1 MKRRSIPLGPAA
13 LLGLLV
19 IGCAGSDRRTGD
31 RAGTENQ
38 VMTVSPTQT
47 SLAPGQSTTFSATI
61 PWGGNAI
68 WSVVPAT
75 GGVFTK
81 GGTFTAAANQGTYT
95 IMARWERD
103 VRYTATAQATVL
115 PAPAPA
121 TTDPNLV
128 LASGTQQSAANG
140 QRHAAVVGEPNAA
153 GQATDASKHLELR
166 HGFNPSAQ

>member
-1 MKRRSIPLGPAA
+1 MKRTSILLVPVA
-13 LLGLLV
+13 LLGLLLV
-19 IGCAGSDRRTGD
+19 GCAGSDRRSGD

-38 VMTVSPTQT
+38 VLTVSPAQT
-47 SLAPGQSTTFSATI
+47 SLAPGQSTTFSASI

-75 GGVFTK
+75 GGVFTR

-95 IMARWERD
+95 IVARWDRD

-128 LASGTQQSAANG
+128 LASGTQQGAANG
-140 QRHAAVVGEPNAA
+140 QRHAAVVGETTAA
-153 GQATDASKHLELR
+153 GLATDASKHLELR